1 MRRLALGEEGCGTW
15 RGAGGMRRA
24 ELAGKQGSR
33 LRPEPPEPRLGRV
46 PSSNPS
52 WVPETSGFVPGR

>member
-1 MRRLALGEEGCGTW
+1 
-15 RGAGGMRRA
+15 MRRA